1 MLPQAQAF
9 LEECDALYAIVSP
22 LSDEELET
30 KTAFKGWTLNNV
42 IGHLHMWNYAAD
54 TTLQDGAEFQR
65 FFAEVAKGMERLGG
79 GLNNYEREWL
89 GSLKGRALVEAWR
102 TRYRSMAENYGK
114 ANAST
119 RVKWAGPDMT
129 VRSKITARLMETWAH
144 AQEIYDQ
151 LGLVRQDGDR
161 LENIVILGKNTYGWT
176 FANRGQKP
184 PGPMPHLR
192 LTAPSGNIWTYG
204 DASEVELIEGQA
216 SEFCQVVTQ
225 TRNVADTNLKVK
237 GKCATAWMSVAQC
250 FAGAVE
256 DPPAPGTRKIISK
269 L

>member
-9 LEECDALYAIVSP
+9 LEECDALYALVAP
-22 LSDEELET
+22 LSDEALET
-30 KTAFKGWTLNNV
+30 KTSFKGWTFNNV
-42 IGHLHMWNYAAD
+42 IGHLHMWNWAAD
-54 TTLQDGAEFQR
+54 TTLADGEEFQR
-65 FFAEVAKGMERLGG
+65 FFAEVAKGMMRLGG

-89 GSLKGRALVEAWR
+89 GDLKGRALVQAWR
-102 TRYRSMAENYGK
+102 TRYQSMAENYGK

-161 LENIVILGKNTYGWT
+161 LENVVILGKNTYGWT
-176 FANRGQKP
+176 FKNRGQDP

-192 LTAPSGNIWTYG
+192 LTAPSGKIWTYG
-204 DASEVELIEGQA
+204 DASEEEVIEGPA

-225 TRNVADTNLKVK
+225 TRNVADTSLRVK
-237 GKCATAWMSVAQC
+237 GKSATAWMAVAQC

-256 DPPAPGTRKIISK
+256 DPPAPGVRRMVSK